1 MLRLPVGYSNLNTNY
16 SGTNTNNQKIG
27 SNRKTFFLNT
37 SLSSNQDLL
46 AQDDSILARSLIFQ
60 EGQIHDYIYIINSG
74 WGFIYKTVTNSAKR
88 QILRF
93 LLPGDMIG
101 FQTDCKGAMT
111 YSAGTVTDVALSAF
125 PRNKI
130 KPLIRKEPELAIRL
144 LEMGSRDVSLCQNH
158 LMAAGRKSARES
170 IAFVLLE
177 LFYRVKFQIPEEY
190 SESAQSIVFPIT
202 QEDIG
207 DAIGLTNIHVNRI
220 IKELISEGLLLCSK
234 RKLTIL
240 KEEELSK
247 LADFSP
253 EMIIGYDQH

>member
-1 MLRLPVGYSNLNTNY
+1 MGYSNLKTSY
-16 SGTNTNNQKIG
+16 SDADTNN
-27 SNRKTFFLNT
+27 RKVVLNEKKFFANT
-37 SLSSNQDLL
+37 SLNLNQDVST
-46 AQDDSILARSLIFQ
+46 QEHSISARSLIFQ
-60 EGQIHDYIYIINSG
+60 ENEQHEYIYIVNSG
-74 WGFIYKTVTNSAKR
+74 WGFIYKTVSNNGKR

-101 FQTDCKGAMT
+101 FQTNSKGAVT
-111 YSAGTVTDVALSAF
+111 YSAGTITEVNLSAF

-190 SESAQSIVFPIT
+190 SESTQSIAFPIT

-207 DAIGLTNIHVNRI
+207 DAIGLTNIHVNRV
-220 IKELISEGLLLCSK
+220 IKELINEGLLLCSK

-253 EMIIGYDQH
+253 EIIFGYDQH